1 MCLLLVS
8 VANLRHFDACCEI
21 SCMWVMCARTR
32 PRTCILCVNKILRSC
47 REIWRKGAMLID
59 AWQCQVF
66 FVLIE
71 FSGMFSLRL
80 CF

>member
-1 MCLLLVS
+1 MLV
-8 VANLRHFDACCEI
+8 VRFLVCGL
-21 SCMWVMCARTR
+21 CARTSA
-32 PRTCILCVNKILRSC
+32 RTCILCVNKILRSC